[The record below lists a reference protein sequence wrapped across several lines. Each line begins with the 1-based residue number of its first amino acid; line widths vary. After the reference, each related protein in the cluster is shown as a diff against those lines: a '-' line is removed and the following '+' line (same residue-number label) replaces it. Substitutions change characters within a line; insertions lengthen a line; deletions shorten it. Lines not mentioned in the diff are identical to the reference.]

1 MSLVARGL
9 EAKAMATALV
19 SVMPALS
26 SPARPPRQVI
36 RRLNIG
42 ATVGRPHDVE
52 GQRETLVKMLSLIES
67 AAVSYT
73 HLTLPTNREV

>member
-1 MSLVARGL
+1 
-9 EAKAMATALV
+9 MATALV

-42 ATVGRPHDVE
+42 ATVGRPHDVD
-52 GQRETLVKMLSLIES
+52 GQRETLVKMLSLITLQKVTGGGDGCQES
-67 AAVSYT
+67 RVAYCSI
-73 HLTLPTNREV
+73 R

>member
-1 MSLVARGL
+1 
-9 EAKAMATALV
+9 MATARV

-42 ATVGRPHDVE
+42 ATVGRPHDVD
-52 GQRETLVKMLSLIES
+52 GQRETLVKMLSLIDS
-67 AAVSYT
+67 AENHGAV
-73 HLTLPTNREV
+73 EKDAKKAE

>member
-1 MSLVARGL
+1 MSLIARGL
-9 EAKAMATALV
+9 EAAGIPTVLV

-52 GQRETLVKMLSLIES
+52 GQTETLTRMVALLE
-67 AAVSYT
+67 AADSFGAED
-73 HLTLPTNREV
+73 RDRKAA

>member
-1 MSLVARGL
+1 MSLIARGL
-9 EAKAMATALV
+9 EAAGIPTVLV

-42 ATVGRPHDVE
+42 ATVGRPHHVE
-52 GQRETLVKMLSLIES
+52 GQTETLTRMVALLES
-67 AAVSYT
+67 ADSFGAED
-73 HLTLPTNREV
+73 RDRKAA

>member
-1 MSLVARGL
+1 
-9 EAKAMATALV
+9 MATALV

-67 AAVSYT
+67 AESHGAVDKDAKKA
-73 HLTLPTNREV
+73 E

>member
-1 MSLVARGL
+1 
-9 EAKAMATALV
+9 MATALV

-42 ATVGRPHDVE
+42 ATVGRPHDVD
-52 GQRETLVKMLSLIES
+52 GQRETLIKMLSLIDSAES
-67 AAVSYT
+67 HGAV
-73 HLTLPTNREV
+73 EKDAKKAE

>member
-1 MSLVARGL
+1 VSLIARGL
-9 EAKAMATALV
+9 EAAGIPTVLV

-42 ATVGRPHDVE
+42 ATVGRPHDVA
-52 GQRETLVKMLSLIES
+52 GQTETLTRMVALLETADAFGAEDRDRK
-67 AAVSYT
+67 AA
-73 HLTLPTNREV
+73 

>member
-1 MSLVARGL
+1 
-9 EAKAMATALV
+9 MATALV

-52 GQRETLVKMLSLIES
+52 GQRETLVKMLSLIDSAES
-67 AAVSYT
+67 HGAGEKDAKKA
-73 HLTLPTNREV
+73 E